1 MHDKENEIDNGIS
14 LYLHIP
20 YCISKCA
27 YCDFFSRPAS
37 NKLTADQKAIIP
49 DSYITA
55 LCNDIAYRI
64 NFFKV
69 RKLNSIYIGG
79 GTPSLL
85 SASQFNNLFNK
96 IKSLVHFLENIEITV
111 EVNPDDVS
119 KELLETLWEN
129 GVNRISCGIQSMN
142 SDVLKRACRRA
153 DGNVNQKAMQLFAEY
168 WKGELSVDLISGL
181 PLDDKDSLINSLN
194 FVCSYNPEHISLY
207 SLTIEEN
214 TPFGKQLESGGLVYD
229 FDAAD
234 KLWLCGRDFLEE
246 KGWGWYEVSNFC
258 RPGKECIHN
267 LSYWT
272 HKSYLGCGS
281 GATGSF
287 YNKDGSG
294 VRWTGTNDIEKYIDY
309 WTDKKEEELPQL
321 FEEIDI
327 ETSEFEF
334 FMMGLRKLSGIT
346 AMEFNRVF
354 DKPLPEKF
362 LKTFGDWE
370 KKGLCVRHKVC
381 APGGGEDE
389 RYCMSREGILFLNR
403 FLEEIF

>member
-1 MHDKENEIDNGIS
+1 MHDKENKIDDGIS

-27 YCDFFSRPAS
+27 YCDFFSRPAG
-37 NKLTADQKAIIP
+37 NKLKSGQKSIIP

-64 NFFKV
+64 NFYKV
-69 RKLNSIYIGG
+69 QQLNSIYIGG

-85 SASQFNNLFNK
+85 SVSQFNILFDK
-96 IKSLVHFLENIEITV
+96 IKSLAGFSENIEITV

-119 KELLETLWEN
+119 KELLEALWEI

-153 DGNVNQKAMQLFAEY
+153 DGNINKKAMQLFAEY

-181 PLDDKDSLINSLN
+181 PLDDKDTLINSLN
-194 FVCSYNPEHISLY
+194 FVCSFNPDHISLY

-214 TPFGKQLESGGLVYD
+214 TPFGKELDSGELSYD

-246 KGWGWYEVSNFC
+246 KGYIWYEVSNFC
-258 RPGKECIHN
+258 MPDKECRHN

-294 VRWTGTNDIEKYIDY
+294 IRWTGTNDIKEYIDY
-309 WTDKKEEELPQL
+309 WTNKNERELPQIL
-321 FEEIDI
+321 EEIDI
-327 ETSEFEF
+327 ETSVFEF
-334 FMMGLRKLSGIT
+334 FMMGLRKLRGIT
-346 AMEFNRVF
+346 ALEFYKIF
-354 DKPLPEKF
+354 DKQLPEKF
-362 LKTFGDWE
+362 LKTFAAWE
-370 KKGLCVRHKVC
+370 KKGLCVRHYVC

-389 RYCMSREGILFLNR
+389 RYCMSREGMLFLNR